1 MCLQEGNS
9 PYKPDRPDRP
19 DQILSLR
26 LQPLLCLNYNGP
38 MTTGTAKDQAQYP
51 ALRNL
56 QYSPIKEGEEQYMV
70 LWDPTGLSKDKLVLP
85 LNYFFIIQHF
95 DGEHSLAEIGALYL
109 KRFGEFLSPGRMQQL
124 VFDLNEKLFL
134 EGQRAEDAR
143 RMAREVYRQSPLR
156 RAAFAGRSYEADGV
170 KLKKQID
177 GFFTSKEG
185 PDFKPSIHAG
195 KKIKGLVAPTYDL
208 KQAGPIYAWGY
219 KELQDAEQPDLFV
232 IIGTASAGLD
242 HVFAVTDKDF
252 ETPLGIV
259 RADQPILDQLKS
271 ALPTS
276 FEDDLCHQAEQA
288 VEFQLPFLQ
297 DIVGSKKP
305 FTIVPILSSFS
316 AASLSDP
323 TIRQSVDQFLSG
335 LLGILEQS
343 RRTYCVIAAGELA
356 HLGMRYGDKAP
367 PTDFSFHRCMQFDL
381 EMLKPVEERQPEE
394 FANYIRKEQDQRRI
408 SGFSPIYSLL
418 RLIEAESGQVLRYDR
433 GITDQYNSTVT
444 YASMAFF

>member
-1 MCLQEGNS
+1 MHQLNGCS
-9 PYKPDRPDRP
+9 WRD
-19 DQILSLR
+19 
-26 LQPLLCLNYNGP
+26 PLVTMETPKGYP
-38 MTTGTAKDQAQYP
+38 MTTSTSTTNDPNQYP

-56 QYSPIKEGEEQYMV
+56 QFSPIKEGEEQYMV
-70 LWDPTGLSKDKLVLP
+70 LWDPTGLSKERLVLP

-109 KRFGEFLSPGRMQQL
+109 KRFGEFLVPSKMDQL
-124 VFDLNEKLFL
+124 VSDLDEKLFL
-134 EGQRAEDAR
+134 EGQRAEGAR
-143 RMAREVYRQSPLR
+143 RLAREAYRKSPLR
-156 RAAFAGRSYEADGV
+156 RASFAGRGYEADGA

-185 PDFKPSIHAG
+185 PDFKPSEHAG

-208 KQAGPIYAWGY
+208 KQAGPIYAWAY

-242 HVFAVTDKDF
+242 YVYAVTDKDF
-252 ETPLGIV
+252 ETPLGV
-259 RADQPILDQLKS
+259 VSVDQPILSQLK
-271 ALPTS
+271 AKLPAF
-276 FEDDLCHQAEQA
+276 FEDDLSHQAEQA

-305 FTIVPILSSFS
+305 FTIVPVLSAFS
-316 AASLSDP
+316 AASLGDP
-323 TIRQSVDQFLSG
+323 TVRQSVDQFLNGLREVLAQSG
-335 LLGILEQS
+335 
-343 RRTYCVIAAGELA
+343 RAYCVIAAGELA

-381 EMLKPVEERQPEE
+381 EMLKPVEERKPEV
-394 FANYIRKEQDQRRI
+394 FADYIRKEQDQRRI